1 MGRSYTSPAV
11 LTLVLYFVLW
21 IPGLIA
27 NLVYYNQAKSD
38 MALTGHEPEG
48 YGCLKSL
55 LIVFI
60 VVPGSL
66 FVLGIVAF
74 GLIGAAGS

>member
-1 MGRSYTSPAV
+1 
-11 LTLVLYFVLW
+11 
-21 IPGLIA
+21 
-27 NLVYYNQAKSD
+27 